1 MGQEISPQGPQQDCE
16 FEPDQHILSN
26 PVARLLPFR
35 VLCLMDRLDRRIL
48 ELMQKDASLP
58 AAEIAEKVGLS
69 KAPCWRRIRRLHDE
83 GVIRRIVAVLDP
95 KALNVG
101 TTVFVTVKAASHSS
115 AWFEQFARTVR
126 DIPEVVELYRLS
138 GNVDYLMRICVPGID
153 AYDEVYKRLIANCD
167 FLDVSASFSLETIKA
182 TTALPLTYLG
192 GGE

>member
-1 MGQEISPQGPQQDCE
+1 
-16 FEPDQHILSN
+16 
-26 PVARLLPFR
+26 
-35 VLCLMDRLDRRIL
+35 MDRLDRRIL

-138 GNVDYLMRICVPGID
+138 GNVDYLMRIVRPGHRR
-153 AYDEVYKRLIANCD
+153 V
-167 FLDVSASFSLETIKA
+167 
-182 TTALPLTYLG
+182 
-192 GGE
+192 

>member
-1 MGQEISPQGPQQDCE
+1 MAQEISPQGPQQDCE
-16 FEPDQHILSN
+16 FEPDQRILSN
-26 PVARLLPFR
+26 SVARLAPLWL
-35 VLCLMDRLDRRIL
+35 LCLMDRLDRRIL

-192 GGE
+192 GE